1 MLYVVIAFLFL
12 SVILYVLLGGADFG
26 AGIVELFT
34 GKKSRYRTQNLMYES
49 IAPVWEA
56 NHMWLII
63 AIVVIFVGFPDIYE
77 ILTVYLHIPLTL
89 MLLGIIARGT
99 AFTFRNYDAVNDN
112 WHSIYREI
120 FYYSSLITPFFIGCI
135 AAATISGSINP
146 DNQDFLSLY
155 VFSWFNPFGISVG
168 IFTIVICG
176 YLAAIYSLREAGS
189 KVDLRLMMKKT
200 RDMML
205 AVFLSGGMVFL
216 VAYFSQIPLIEWV
229 FTGAVGIIAVIT
241 ATISLGVLLWC
252 INHNFLFPVRSLG
265 AFQIIMIMTAASYR
279 HIPDIIILGNG
290 KHISLIENAAP
301 ESTLTTL
308 GWALVIGSVFIL
320 PFLFYLMFS
329 FTKANKKEV

>member
-99 AFTFRNYDAVNDN
+99 AFTFRNYDAVNDS
-112 WHSIYREI
+112 WHSVYREI

-176 YLAAIYSLREAGS
+176 YLAAIYSLREAES

-229 FTGAVGIIAVIT
+229 FTGTVGIIAVIT